1 MEHNVSAYSKRI
13 NVPLQTTAVRPVP
26 HQMQQDSSS
35 FAHQL
40 RNRLHQHMLRLHW
53 SQPAHAND
61 FNVPRVLSKR
71 TSAKD
76 ARVHR
81 HVRDFNFVPL
91 IRAAALHELA
101 SRVVTDSAHEI
112 ARLDFLPKPEA
123 FRIVE

>member
-1 MEHNVSAYSKRI
+1 
-13 NVPLQTTAVRPVP
+13 
-26 HQMQQDSSS
+26 MQQDSSS
-35 FAHQL
+35 SANQL
-40 RNRLHQHMLRLHW
+40 RNCPHQHMLRLHR

-61 FNVPRVLSKR
+61 FNLAGVLAKR

-81 HVRDFNFVPL
+81 HVRNFDFVPL

-101 SRVVTDSAHEI
+101 SRVVADSAHEI

-123 FRIVE
+123 LWIVEFI